1 MIYILFYSQLD
12 KANQISYK
20 HDIFSIYLSTYLLH
34 DPLPGD

>member
-12 KANQISYK
+12 KANQVSYK
-20 HDIFSIYLSTYLLH
+20 HDIFVYFSTYLLH